1 MKLPAVTW
9 QPETS
14 TNPTPLPCA
23 GEFFLHKT
31 PPLLNER
38 WCMWRQVVFTRPSSY
53 LAYPAWQ
60 SE

>member
-53 LAYPAWQ
+53 PAYLA
-60 SE
+60 